1 MNSTLTNCICA
12 TNPDCRSSVA
22 IYDIDYGWLANFSFI
37 TAYIVPGAII
47 GCFKTDFFLL
57 STLECFYSGSD
68 CFPILL
74 NYIKEAYFYNVYNP
88 LWFDIHPLVFNSTLS
103 RYPINTTME
112 VILKEIMIEQWNPS
126 SSYDRFYESCAP
138 SYCTYSY
145 KAHTR
150 TIVQVMV
157 TLMSM
162 MGGLIITLRLI
173 TPQLVGCIF
182 RLLRLLVRTQQQQQQ
197 GKC

>member
-12 TNPDCRSSVA
+12 TNPDCRSSMA
-22 IYDIDYGWLANFSFI
+22 MYDIDYGLSANFSFSI
-37 TAYIVPGAII
+37 AYIVPGTII
-47 GCFKTDFFLL
+47 GCFKTDFLLL

-74 NYIKEAYFYNVYNP
+74 SYIKEAYFYNVDYP
-88 LWFDIHPLVFNSTLS
+88 LWFDIHPLVFDSTLS

-112 VILKEIMIEQWNPS
+112 MILKEIMVEQWNPS

-145 KAHTR
+145 KARTR
-150 TIVQVMV
+150 TIVQVMIIL
-157 TLMSM
+157 TSM
-162 MGGLIITLRLI
+162 IGGLTITLRLI
-173 TPQLVGCIF
+173 TPQLVGYTF
-182 RLLRLLVRTQQQQQQ
+182 RLLRLSVRTQRQQQV
-197 GKC
+197 